1 MGRVSS
7 SQHPWDT
14 SVVCCWGEGLAQ
26 APDLRLC
33 LSKKSTKSCHVARLS
48 REFEDA
54 SNDRGIERGGKD
66 AGGMREGDIAVTAVG
81 NERCPSKGNDDYLM
95 C

>member
-1 MGRVSS
+1 M
-7 SQHPWDT
+7 
-14 SVVCCWGEGLAQ
+14 
-26 APDLRLC
+26 
-33 LSKKSTKSCHVARLS
+33 S